1 MNFELLSNIIEAF
14 KQYQLSEN
22 SSDKNSLTDFAKWIN
37 NQEEIKSEVELV
49 LPTAHI
55 SNYQIE
61 VEISTMVISLNR
73 YSRLLIKKGLIG
85 FPELVSEDFTYL
97 YTLMDVESMTK
108 IKLIEKNVHEKPTGL
123 EVIKRLL
130 KHGLV
135 AEKNDEHDKRSKQVF
150 LTDKGRAL
158 FFATIEQMNK
168 IALVVSGDLSQN
180 EKKQLHRLLKKLANF
195 HNPIYLSNKEISID
209 ELVEKTKVG
218 NA

>member
-1 MNFELLSNIIEAF
+1 MNFELLTNIIEAF
-14 KQYQLSEN
+14 KQHQLSEN

-168 IALVVSGDLSQN
+168 IAKVVSGDLSQN

-195 HNPIYLSNKEISID
+195 HNPIYLSNKEVSID
-209 ELVEKTKVG
+209 ELVERTKVG
-218 NA
+218 VI

>member
-1 MNFELLSNIIEAF
+1 MNFELLTNIIEAF

-22 SSDKNSLTDFAKWIN
+22 SSDKNSLTDFVKWIN

-209 ELVEKTKVG
+209 ELVEKTKLQ
-218 NA
+218 NI

>member
-1 MNFELLSNIIEAF
+1 MNFELLTNIIEAF

-22 SSDKNSLTDFAKWIN
+22 SSDKNSLSDFAKWIN
-37 NQEEIKSEVELV
+37 DKEEVNSEVELV
-49 LPTAHI
+49 LPTAHLN
-55 SNYQIE
+55 NYELE

-135 AEKNDEHDKRSKQVF
+135 GEKNDENDKRSKQVF

-168 IALVVSGDLSQN
+168 IALVVSGDLSKN
-180 EKKQLHRLLKKLANF
+180 EKKQLHRLLKKLAHF
-195 HNPIYLSNKEISID
+195 HNPIYLSNKEVSID
-209 ELVEKTKVG
+209 ELVKKTKLG
-218 NA
+218 NI